1 MYEFKTTE
9 EEVLA
14 FWQKHKIREKVNE
27 RNRQANE
34 KNKKDKAGNKFYF
47 LDGPPYTSGS
57 VHIGTAWNKS
67 MKDLVMRYKR
77 MQGFDVYDR
86 ACYDMHGLP
95 IEHRVQEKF
104 KLHTKEDIIKFGVD
118 KFIEEC
124 RKFAVENLNK
134 MNTDFTRLGAWLD
147 YENVYMPITEDSIE
161 AIWWLIKKVHEQG
174 RLYEGERSITWCA
187 NCETA
192 LAKHEL
198 EYETVT
204 DKSIF
209 MKFPVVGEN
218 NEFLLIW
225 TTTPWTI
232 PLNLGV
238 MVNPELDYVKA
249 EVYMDGNQENKNN
262 YNTEIWIVA
271 KELCNVVIS
280 AMAEKKFKI
289 LSEFKGEKLEGL
301 KYKHPFYDSF
311 KEDYEKYEKLCDKT
325 FTVLLSSEYV
335 DTSSGTGLV
344 HVSPGCGP
352 EDYEVG
358 HRYGIKPFNNVD
370 ERGRYPKDFGP
381 IGGFHTKKDT
391 DKFIK
396 FLEPAIFAQSDV
408 EHEYPHCWRCHKP
421 AIFRTTKQWFFKVED
436 LKANMINANN
446 EITWVPQA
454 GFNAFDSWL
463 HNLRDNSITKQR
475 FWGTPLPVWRCDL
488 CGRFEVVVTRSE
500 IERKA
505 GLHAGELKHLHKPW
519 IDAVSFPCE
528 CGSKLKKI
536 PDVMDVWIDPGCLSW
551 TALGYPRNKE
561 LFEKLYPADFIIEGK
576 DQIRG
581 WFNVL
586 MVCSMLALQRPSF
599 KNVYMHGFVQD
610 ALGRKMSKSLGNV
623 ISPYEVIDK
632 YGADTF
638 RYYAIGGANPGI
650 DLNYNF
656 EDMKLKHKNLMILWN
671 LQNLLIDL
679 ANELEVN
686 PAKLVY
692 NIEQLD
698 VEEKYIFSKLN
709 SAIKNVTEKMDKYL
723 INEAPALV
731 EEVFLELSRTYV
743 QMVREKSA
751 QGNDEERKIV
761 LYTLYNVLFETVK
774 MFSIVCPFITEKIY
788 RNLNDEFGLKLE
800 SVHLFSWP
808 RFDAAKIHP
817 KLEKNVDVVKNI
829 LQVAANAREKIQLG
843 LKWPL
848 GEMIIETKND
858 DAIEAVS
865 ELEKV
870 LLAQGNFKKV
880 KVVSKFD
887 KVKLQVKVNSG
898 KIGAD
903 FGAKAPKIIAAL
915 ALVSWDNVLAKIEKD
930 GSFSVKVDD
939 EKVEI
944 KKEHLHI
951 NREVAKPYQE
961 AEFKFG
967 YVYLNSSL
975 DDALEAEGFAR
986 EMMRKVQA
994 LRKKAGL
1001 NKMDSISLH
1010 VKAAD
1015 EDDAKMLASWQEAI
1029 AKKCGA
1035 SHIKISTLGAAK
1047 KLAVVGVEKIKDKS
1061 FEVGFEKV

>member
-1 MYEFKTTE
+1 MYDFKTTE

-27 RNRQANE
+27 RNSKSKGQ
-34 KNKKDKAGNKFYF
+34 KFYF

-57 VHIGTAWNKS
+57 VHLGTAWNKS
-67 MKDLVMRYKR
+67 MKDMMLRYKR

-104 KLHTKEDIIKFGVD
+104 KLHTKEDIVKFGVD

-124 RKFAVENLNK
+124 RKFAIDNLHK
-134 MNTDFTRLGAWLD
+134 MNIDFTRLGAWLD

-161 AIWWLIKKVHEQG
+161 AIWWLIKKVHEQE
-174 RLYEGERSITWCA
+174 RLYEGERTITWCA
-187 NCETA
+187 HCESA

-198 EYETVT
+198 EYENAV

-209 MKFPVVGEN
+209 MKFPVIGEN
-218 NEFLLIW
+218 NEYLLIW

-232 PLNLGV
+232 VYNLGV
-238 MVNPELDYVKA
+238 MVNPEIDYVKT
-249 EVYMDGNQENKNN
+249 EVYMDGDENNKNK

-271 KELCNVVIS
+271 KPLANVVIS

-289 LSEFKGEKLEGL
+289 IDEFKGHKLEGL
-301 KYKHPFYDSF
+301 KYKHPLYNDFKDHYD
-311 KEDYEKYEKLCDKT
+311 KYEKISDKT

-335 DTSSGTGLV
+335 DTSAGTGLV
-344 HVSPGCGP
+344 HAAPGCGP
-352 EDYEVG
+352 QDYEVC
-358 HRYGIKPFNNVD
+358 HRYGIPPFSNLD
-370 ERGRYPKDFGP
+370 ERGYYPEDMSVLAGLNAKR
-381 IGGFHTKKDT
+381 DT
-391 DKFIK
+391 DKIIK
-396 FLEPAIFAQSDV
+396 ILEPVIFAKSDV

-446 EITWVPQA
+446 EINWVPHA

-488 CGRFEVVVTRSE
+488 CGRFEVAVTREE
-500 IERKA
+500 IERRG
-505 GLHAGELKHLHKPW
+505 GLRKGELKHLHKPW

-599 KNVYMHGFVQD
+599 KNAYMHGFVQD

-656 EDMKLKHKNLMILWN
+656 EDMKLKHKNLMIIWN
-671 LQNLLIDL
+671 LQNFLIEM
-679 ANELEVN
+679 AAELEVN
-686 PAKLVY
+686 PTKLIY
-692 NIEQLD
+692 DIEQIDL
-698 VEEKYIFSKLN
+698 EEKYILSKLN
-709 SAIKNVTEKMDKYL
+709 SAVKNVTEKMDKYL
-723 INEAPALV
+723 INEVPTLV
-731 EEVFLELSRTYV
+731 EEVFLELSRTYI
-743 QMVREKSA
+743 QMVRDKTT

-761 LYTLYNVLFETVK
+761 LYTLYNVFFETLK
-774 MFSIVCPFITEKIY
+774 MFSVVCPFLCEKIY
-788 RNLNDEFGLKLE
+788 LNLRDEFGIKEE
-800 SVHLFSWP
+800 SVHLFKWP
-808 RFDAAKIHP
+808 KSDDKKIHP
-817 KLEKNVDVVKNI
+817 KLERNIEIVKNI

-848 GEMIIETKND
+848 QEMIIETNNQD
-858 DAIEAVS
+858 SINAIE

-870 LLAQGNFKKV
+870 LLAQANVKKV
-880 KVVSKFD
+880 KRVNKFD
-887 KVKLQVKVNSG
+887 KVKLLVKT
-898 KIGAD
+898 D
-903 FGAKAPKIIAAL
+903 FAKLGQEFGNKAPKIIAQL
-915 ALVSWDNVLAKIEKD
+915 ATVSGDGLFAHIEKN
-930 GSFSVKVDD
+930 GSYNVKIDN
-939 EKVEI
+939 EKVSI
-944 KKEHLHI
+944 TKNHLHI
-951 NREVAKPYQE
+951 NREVPKQFQE
-961 AEFKFG
+961 ADFRFG
-967 YVYLNSSL
+967 HVYLNKEL
-975 DDALEAEGFAR
+975 NDALEAEGFAR
-986 EMMRKVQA
+986 ELMRKVQA

-1001 NKMDSISLH
+1001 NKMDSITLH
-1010 VKAAD
+1010 IKTLD
-1015 EDDAKMLASWQEAI
+1015 EDDAKMFASWQEAI

-1035 SHIKISTLGAAK
+1035 AHIKITNLGAAK
-1047 KLAVVGVEKIKDKS
+1047 KLAVVSIEKIKDKS
-1061 FEVGFEKV
+1061 FEVGFEKG